1 MTGAEKAIAREA
13 YEHGRR
19 VAISEH
25 QKRIASSLEGIQST
39 LEEMSGNVGWIH
51 FFMMVALLLLI
62 FEMWKQ

>member
-25 QKRIASSLEGIQST
+25 QKRTASSLEGIQAT
-39 LEEMSGNVGWIH
+39 LEDLSYKFGWIS
-51 FFMMVALLLLI
+51 FWLFMMLI
-62 FEMWKQ
+62 VFFIGLER